1 MCVHIQY
8 VSTYVHAYCTY
19 VSLYDHVT
27 STGKYRSSFVF
38 PGLSDR
44 TGLLEEIF
52 DMSNRKMVRMRRT
65 VTREGR
71 QTMGTQ
77 HSSSSSLSTHSAVV

>member
-1 MCVHIQY
+1 MYIY
-8 VSTYVHAYCTY
+8 STSTHVYIHT

-27 STGKYRSSFVF
+27 STGKYRYPFVF

-44 TGLLEEIF
+44 TGLLAEIF
-52 DMSNRKMVRMRRT
+52 DMSNRMMVRMRRT
-65 VTREGR
+65 VMREGK

-77 HSSSSSLSTHSAVV
+77 HSSSSLSTQSAVV